1 MRIKLKPLH
10 QQTMVITGA
19 SSGIGL
25 AIAERASQSGARVI
39 LLARSAEALEN
50 VCEDIN
56 HKGGRAD
63 YVVADV
69 GVHEQVRA
77 AVDTIIER
85 HGGFDTWVNDAGIG
99 VYGKL
104 GEITDEDHQRLFQT
118 NYWGVVFGST
128 EAMRHLRHK
137 GGALI
142 NIGSISG
149 DVPAPILSA
158 YTATKHAVKGFT
170 NSLRLETKHDK
181 TPVSVTLVKP
191 SGTHTPFGQHAPN
204 YMDDQSQVPPP
215 VYHPDLV
222 AQAVIH
228 AATHPTRDITVG
240 GAGGM
245 MIWFTRLMPS
255 MADAVYSRLYFHT
268 ALNKKSPPRSGPD
281 ALHQSGGTGDML
293 GDQEAHIRQ
302 HSLYTAAQTAPWVK
316 PALATVGTVAAVF
329 AARKYVQDH
338 RQRHH

>member
-10 QQTMVITGA
+10 QQTMVVTGA

-25 AIAERASQSGARVI
+25 AIAKRAAQCGAHVI
-39 LLARSAEALEN
+39 LLARSAETLEK
-50 VCEDIN
+50 VCQEIN
-56 HKGGRAD
+56 RQGGRAD

-69 GVHEQVRA
+69 AEHQQVRD
-77 AVDTIIER
+77 AVDTIVER

-99 VYGKL
+99 GYAKL
-104 GEITDEDHQRLFQT
+104 SEITDEDHQRLFQT

-181 TPVSVTLVKP
+181 TPVSVTLIKP
-191 SGTHTPFGQHAPN
+191 SGMHTPFGQHAPN
-204 YMDDQSQVPPP
+204 YTESKSQVPPP

-222 AQAVIH
+222 AQAVTY
-228 AATHPTRDITVG
+228 AAEHPVRDITVG

-255 MADAVYSRLYFHT
+255 LADEVYSRLYFHT
-268 ALNKKSPPRSGPD
+268 ALDNKNKPRSGPD
-281 ALHQSGGTGDML
+281 ALHEPGGTGDIL
-293 GDQEAHIRQ
+293 GDQDSYIRE
-302 HSLYTAAQTAPWVK
+302 HSLYTKAQMTPWVK
-316 PALATVGTVAAVF
+316 PALATAGTLAAVL
-329 AARKYVQDH
+329 AARKYVHDYRE
-338 RQRHH
+338 RQY